1 MHGRYAMWSS
11 RVDVG
16 CCDRKGCAVRAQVA
30 LGKLPV
36 LPHIIGEL
44 LHRQRTIDL
53 TPWDRVALTAS
64 LYLLV
69 CACSQSKTI

>member
-11 RVDVG
+11 CVDVG

-30 LGKLPV
+30 LGKLLV

-53 TPWDRVALTAS
+53 TPWDRVAFDGK
-64 LYLLV
+64 LV
-69 CACSQSKTI
+69 LIGLCL